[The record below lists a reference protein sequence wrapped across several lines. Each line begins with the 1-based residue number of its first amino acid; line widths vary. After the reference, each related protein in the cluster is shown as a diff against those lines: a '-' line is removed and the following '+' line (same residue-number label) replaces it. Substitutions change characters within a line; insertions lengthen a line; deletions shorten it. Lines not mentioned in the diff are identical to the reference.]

1 MDLLDLFVKIGIDD
15 SEYNKGLDN
24 AEKTAYNVGRGIGT
38 ALNAVGK
45 VAGAAISAAAT
56 GISAIAQQSVKAYAN
71 YEQLLGGV
79 QKLYGTAGQTLEEYA
94 ASIGQT
100 VDQAAAK
107 YSQLEQAQTM
117 MLQNAQNAY
126 ATAGMSANEYME
138 KATGFAASLID
149 SLEGDTVKAAE
160 LTDTAMRAISDNFNT
175 FGGDIG
181 MIQGAFQGF
190 AKQNYQMLDNLK
202 LGYGGSRTE
211 MERLIADANEYAKS
225 MGQAGDLTINSFADV
240 ITAIDLVQQKQNI
253 AGTTAREAATTIA
266 GSLGMVKGAWE
277 NLLTGIGDE
286 NSDLEGLINNLVTSA
301 ETALGN
307 LQPVIETTLN
317 GIVNAIGSI
326 VPMIGDMLPPLIE
339 SLLPTLLDAAT
350 SVVEALAKALP
361 EAMQI
366 IVDVVP
372 DVIDRLIATIIE
384 LLPKVADTGVGIII
398 SLVGGISATLP
409 ELIPAAV
416 EAVIQ
421 IAEAIIDNLDA
432 MVDASVE
439 LVTALADGII
449 QSLPILLEKAPEIII
464 KLGAALVRNLEKLR
478 DFPQKIFETIADG
491 LVHIDW
497 RETADKMM
505 QNLIGALDEAI
516 KQVQV
521 WIDDAMSYLTGA
533 ESVYGGDIANVPT
546 SEFIN
551 NMNAGKDEVVNAVGD
566 FTEAVQG
573 AYDAYYGVA
582 DKNNA
587 KVVEYSAEAMGK
599 MADAQ
604 AQSAKNAGRTTQ
616 EAIAEILGRRNQT
629 TGAIVDSVAKTV
641 DITKE
646 QIEAK
651 FQELETTMYQQGF
664 SQDWLV
670 QQERAYIEALDHSTD
685 LYKDYNLKLL
695 KTEKSLS
702 EQAAKQRQSEIEKR
716 QKEQQNLISQQVK
729 NFESSLDG
737 MIKAAKTKID
747 EYNKVIE
754 VIKSQISTFASS
766 LSKSYKDMFT
776 FDVDEATGKTTA
788 VKTKNF
794 ITNSIKELE
803 QYYDNIQ
810 KLRERGVGE
819 SMLNQLTSMS
829 ATEGLAVTE
838 YWQSLSDNQLKAL
851 DLKWNRYQDLTGK
864 VSASLYS
871 DELEEA
877 ETKLDTERN
886 TMLGEIKEAVNTGF
900 SDLLNATGGE
910 MVTVNVN
917 GIQYQSMTDLVNAV
931 AKEMGAMTN
940 RKAAGYAV

>member
-1 MDLLDLFVKIGIDD
+1 MDLLDLFVKLSIDD
-15 SEYNKGLDN
+15 SDFDKGLDSVKSKISTLKSV
-24 AEKTAYNVGRGIGT
+24 AAGVGAAVAAVTGT
-38 ALNAVGK
+38 VAAVEAVGK
-45 VAGAAISAAAT
+45 AVVQGTSELAQYGDHIDKMSQKMGMSAEAFQEWDAVMQHSGTSMETLKASMKTLANAAQTGSDAFDKL
-56 GISAIAQQSVKAYAN
+56 GISQEQIASMSQEELFSATITALQNVEDETERTYLASKTLGRGATELGALLNTSAEETQKMKDRVH
-71 YEQLLGGV
+71 ELGGV
-79 QKLYGTAGQTLEEYA
+79 LSDEA
-94 ASIGQT
+94 
-100 VDQAAAK
+100 
-107 YSQLEQAQTM
+107 
-117 MLQNAQNAY
+117 
-126 ATAGMSANEYME
+126 
-138 KATGFAASLID
+138 
-149 SLEGDTVKAAE
+149 VKASA
-160 LTDTAMRAISDNFNT
+160 
-175 FGGDIG
+175 
-181 MIQGAFQGF
+181 QFQ
-190 AKQNYQMLDNLK
+190 DNLQD
-202 LGYGGSRTE
+202 
-211 MERLIADANEYAKS
+211 MN
-225 MGQAGDLTINSFADV
+225 
-240 ITAIDLVQQKQNI
+240 TAIDGIKRSV
-253 AGTTAREAATTIA
+253 EAEFLPA
-266 GSLGMVKGAWE
+266 L
-277 NLLTGIGDE
+277 NLLMDGFTSLIASEDGAEEKLTQGFDKLLDGFEGAIQK
-286 NSDLEGLINNLVTSA
+286 LEPIAKELIPRLVDFIIQSFPRLA
-301 ETALGN
+301 ELS
-307 LQPVIETTLN
+307 VDIVDTL
-317 GIVNAIGSI
+317 VNAILEN
-326 VPMIGDMLPPLIE
+326 LPNITTAAIEVVTTLIN
-339 SLLPTLLDAAT
+339 
-350 SVVEALAKALP
+350 
-361 EAMQI
+361 
-366 IVDVVP
+366 
-372 DVIDRLIATIIE
+372 
-384 LLPKVADTGVGIII
+384 
-398 SLVGGISATLP
+398 GISNMLP

-416 EAVIQ
+416 EVVLQ
-421 IAEAIIDNLDA
+421 IADALIDNLDA
-432 MVDASVE
+432 MVDASIE

-464 KLGAALVRNLEKLR
+464 KLGVALVKNLDKLK
-478 DFPQKIFETIADG
+478 DLPQKIFETIADG

-566 FTEAVQG
+566 FAEAVQG
-573 AYDAYYGVA
+573 AYDTYYGVA
-582 DKNNA
+582 EKNNA

-670 QQERAYIEALDHSTD
+670 QQERAYVEALDHSTD

-754 VIKSQISTFASS
+754 SIKSQISTFASS

-776 FDVDEATGKTTA
+776 FDVDEAAGKTTA

-810 KLRERGVGE
+810 KLRERGIGE

-838 YWQSLSDNQLKAL
+838 YWQSLSDSQLKAL

-917 GIQYQSMTDLVNAV
+917 GIQYQSMGDLASAV
-931 AKEMGAMTN
+931 ARELGAQTN

>member
-1 MDLLDLFVKIGIDD
+1 MDLLDLFVKLSIDD
-15 SEYNKGLDN
+15 SDFDKGLDSVKSKISTLKSV
-24 AEKTAYNVGRGIGT
+24 AAGVGAAVAAVTGT
-38 ALNAVGK
+38 VAAVEAVGK
-45 VAGAAISAAAT
+45 AVVQGTSELAQYGDHIDKMSQKMGMSAEAFQEWDAVMQHSGTSMETLKASMKTLASAAQTGSDAFDKL
-56 GISAIAQQSVKAYAN
+56 GISQEQIASMSQEELFSATITALQNVEDETERTYLAGKTLGRGATELGALLNTSAEETQRMKDRVH
-71 YEQLLGGV
+71 ELGGV
-79 QKLYGTAGQTLEEYA
+79 LSDEA
-94 ASIGQT
+94 
-100 VDQAAAK
+100 
-107 YSQLEQAQTM
+107 
-117 MLQNAQNAY
+117 
-126 ATAGMSANEYME
+126 
-138 KATGFAASLID
+138 
-149 SLEGDTVKAAE
+149 VKASA
-160 LTDTAMRAISDNFNT
+160 
-175 FGGDIG
+175 
-181 MIQGAFQGF
+181 QFQ
-190 AKQNYQMLDNLK
+190 DNLQD
-202 LGYGGSRTE
+202 
-211 MERLIADANEYAKS
+211 MN
-225 MGQAGDLTINSFADV
+225 
-240 ITAIDLVQQKQNI
+240 TAIDGIKRSV
-253 AGTTAREAATTIA
+253 EAEFLPA
-266 GSLGMVKGAWE
+266 L
-277 NLLTGIGDE
+277 NLLMEGFTSLIASEDGAEEKLTQGFDKLLDGFEGAIQK
-286 NSDLEGLINNLVTSA
+286 LEPIAKELIPRLVDFIIQSFPRLA
-301 ETALGN
+301 ELS
-307 LQPVIETTLN
+307 VDIVDTL
-317 GIVNAIGSI
+317 VNAILEN
-326 VPMIGDMLPPLIE
+326 LPNITTAAIEVVTTLIN
-339 SLLPTLLDAAT
+339 
-350 SVVEALAKALP
+350 
-361 EAMQI
+361 
-366 IVDVVP
+366 
-372 DVIDRLIATIIE
+372 
-384 LLPKVADTGVGIII
+384 
-398 SLVGGISATLP
+398 GISNMLP

-432 MVDASVE
+432 MVDASIE

-478 DFPQKIFETIADG
+478 DFPQKIFEAIADG

-566 FTEAVQG
+566 FAEAVQG

-582 DKNNA
+582 EKNNA

-670 QQERAYIEALDHSTD
+670 QQERAYVEALDHSTD

-729 NFESSLDG
+729 NFETSLDG

-754 VIKSQISTFASS
+754 SIKSQISTFASS

-776 FDVDEATGKTTA
+776 FDVDEETGKTTA

-810 KLRERGVGE
+810 KLRERDVVGE

-838 YWQSLSDNQLKAL
+838 YWQSLSDSQLKAL

-917 GIQYQSMTDLVNAV
+917 GIQYQSMGDLASAV
-931 AKEMGAMTN
+931 ARELGAQTN